1 MPELAFVKIVNGV
14 VEKPGDVRVVRNH
27 AVADAAAG
35 KALRLSATQNA
46 KNVVL
51 SARESG
57 RFQQLFGLLPEGVGG
72 LQERDEKPV
81 LEGDKKDGILAAK
94 LHDAN
99 IVVVT
104 MIVKRKS

>member
-1 MPELAFVKIVNGV
+1 RLHDAAVVGLPFPRDEAALLHA
-14 VEKPGDVRVVRNH
+14 VEKPGNVWVVRNH

-57 RFQQLFGLLPEGVGG
+57 RFQQLFGLLSESVGG
-72 LQERDEKPV
+72 LQESDEKPV
-81 LEGDKKDGILAAK
+81 LKGDEE
-94 LHDAN
+94 DAN
-99 IVVVT
+99 
-104 MIVKRKS
+104 

>member
-1 MPELAFVKIVNGV
+1 M
-14 VEKPGDVRVVRNH
+14 RNH

-35 KALRLSATQNA
+35 KAFRLGATQNT

-51 SARESG
+51 SACESG
-57 RFQQLFGLLPEGVGG
+57 RFQQLLGLLSEGVGG
-72 LQERDEKPV
+72 LQESDEKPV
-81 LEGDKKDGILAAK
+81 LEGDKKDGILAAR